1 MGAQALLRRPGARVF
16 LRASPAAPERPG
28 IAVLPPANTTD
39 RPGWALVQEVNGFS
53 ALGVEV
59 GPAVWAHLQD
69 DDWQPGLFPGPVLT
83 GVVPRSSYDDFQ
95 VRGFQCYGTEEAEEM
110 LAICLFCIVGYFPGE
125 EIRVSYDDFQVCERA
140 RRSPTASFSCD
151 GLPQRQSRDLCVFSV
166 SFNGVISV
174 RQFPRSFSWD
184 SLPQRCRALILRRE
198 CMLFWEQ
205 CEGRAMRGR

>member
-28 IAVLPPANTTD
+28 IALLPPANTTD
-39 RPGWALVQEVNGFS
+39 RPGWALVQELNGFS

-110 LAICLFCIVGYFPGE
+110 LAIFFLHCGLFFPGRKSE
-125 EIRVSYDDFQVCERA
+125 
-140 RRSPTASFSCD
+140 SPTMTFRSASVRD
-151 GLPQRQSRDLCVFSV
+151 GLPRRHFRATVSRSVNRVIYV
-166 SFNGVISV
+166 SFLYRFTGSFQCDSFPGHFRGTVSRSV
-174 RQFPRSFSWD
+174 AAP
-184 SLPQRCRALILRRE
+184 
-198 CMLFWEQ
+198 
-205 CEGRAMRGR
+205 